1 MQLTNTQ
8 IGIIAGLAITGV
20 VVYYFV
26 KKGNSNA
33 LPAGMARFAKCKN
46 GTTVKIVNQKPC
58 ENKGGIEKVFT
69 APDTP
74 STNTQPKP
82 NTLPS
87 NIQIT
92 KPTLE
97 QVSVTKPTIKG
108 GFAPIEIVDVFVK

>member
-8 IGIIAGLAITGV
+8 IGIIAGLAVTGV

-46 GTTVKIVNQKPC
+46 GTTVKITNPRPC

-69 APDTP
+69 APDTT

-97 QVSVTKPTIKG
+97 QVPVTKPTIKG
-108 GFAPIEIVDVFVK
+108 GFAPIEMVEVFAK